1 MIDVFS
7 KAKFESSLPNTDKF
21 QWKYE
26 GFIQNEHCYSINAD
40 PNGKSKVFIRSS
52 IGVNGYAAETGEDS
66 IRVFLVDK
74 NGKSLG
80 SKISK
85 WTTRVNGWE
94 DRLKKVIK
102 ELIVLR
108 GKAGDDSAGNPLPI
122 FKCRK
127 EGPNK
132 GRFFVNGND
141 FRWLD

>member
-1 MIDVFS
+1 MTDVFS
-7 KAKFESSLPNTDKF
+7 KSQFESALPNTDKF

-26 GFIQNEHCYSINAD
+26 GFIQNEHCYSIPAD

-52 IGVNGYAAETGEDS
+52 IGSNGFAALTGEDS

-74 NGKSLG
+74 DGNSLG

-85 WTTRVNGWE
+85 WTTRVKGWE

-102 ELIVLR
+102 ELILLR
-108 GKAGDDSAGNPLPI
+108 SRAGDDSAGNPLPI
-122 FKCRK
+122 FKCGK

-132 GRFFVNGND
+132 GRFFVNGEG
-141 FRWLD
+141 FRFIS